1 LATSEVEEMSQ
12 VKTPHS
18 YMYMDVMGVGWSFHE
33 TFASKCN
40 G

>member
-1 LATSEVEEMSQ
+1 LVTSEVEEMSK

-18 YMYMDVMGVGWSFHE
+18 YMYMDVMGGGWSFHE
-33 TFASKCN
+33 TFASKCS